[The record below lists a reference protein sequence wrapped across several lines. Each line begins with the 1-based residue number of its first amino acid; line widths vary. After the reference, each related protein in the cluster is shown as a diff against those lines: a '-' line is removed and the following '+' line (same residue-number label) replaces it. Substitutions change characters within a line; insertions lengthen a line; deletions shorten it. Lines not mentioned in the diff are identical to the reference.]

1 MFPLAAKQCRR
12 LSCQRSEGVSH
23 ESLAAYVHRQC
34 KVSQSSPR
42 WVFSHTYDP
51 PWYLTWKDFEECHCA
66 SALRQHSVEYFWER
80 LRGVCR
86 CRTKYNV
93 EEKEKKKK
101 KERLV
106 WGLQSRRFDP
116 GSNSRRARTRTDATW
131 FIRAEY
137 KQNAGGKY
145 EKLSSSYI
153 NLH

>member
-93 EEKEKKKK
+93 EEKKKKK
-101 KERLV
+101 KKKGWFEV
-106 WGLQSRRFDP
+106 YSPDGLTRDP
-116 GSNSRRARTRTDATW
+116 TQDEWEPGRTPRDSFELNTN
-131 FIRAEY
+131 RMLEENM
-137 KQNAGGKY
+137 KN
-145 EKLSSSYI
+145 
-153 NLH
+153 